1 MNKQQDDAQT
11 QPNTYEE
18 LALIHTALTDLNQ
31 KVDTFPQLIEGAVED
46 ILTKRR
52 VMSED
57 DITKLIN
64 AKLANRPTRDEVD
77 KRQIDMFAQFN
88 SALKQSIDSLPPMFK
103 DMIESAIQPL
113 VQKQLE
119 LDTKVDHNSD
129 DIKMMRDGHQKQQ
142 DLISSIGAQ
151 MRQID
156 KTLTDVNRGLFGESG
171 VKTNM
176 LQNTSKLVE
185 VDSSVKRLQVQHNNL
200 ATLRSDFDDYV
211 TYQRQ
216 RQQAMYDGAK
226 KFMKWVAPVVVT
238 GLVGSEVAGR
248 FLLSV
253 FNALGF

>member
-88 SALKQSIDSLPPMFK
+88 SALKQSIDSLLPALKNQMDEALRP
-103 DMIESAIQPL
+103 IAL
-113 VQKQLE
+113 KQLE
-119 LDTKVDHNSD
+119 YASMHRKAEHERQELRK
-129 DIKMMRDGHQKQQ
+129 GHHEQQ
-142 DLISSIGAQ
+142 ESYATISATLAQ
-151 MRQID
+151 MV
-156 KTLTDVNRGLFGESG
+156 TDVSNIKEGLFGIG
-171 VKTNM
+171 
-176 LQNTSKLVE
+176 
-185 VDSSVKRLQVQHNNL
+185 
-200 ATLRSDFDDYV
+200 RS
-211 TYQRQ
+211 
-216 RQQAMYDGAK
+216 
-226 KFMKWVAPVVVT
+226 
-238 GLVGSEVAGR
+238 
-248 FLLSV
+248 
-253 FNALGF
+253 